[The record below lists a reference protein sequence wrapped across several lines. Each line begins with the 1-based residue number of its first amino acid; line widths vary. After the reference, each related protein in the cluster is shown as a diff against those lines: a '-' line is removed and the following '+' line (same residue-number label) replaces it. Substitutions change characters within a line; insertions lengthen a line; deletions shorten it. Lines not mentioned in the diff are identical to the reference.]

1 MKISKRTRMAL
12 GVSLGLALLLAFAV
26 ACGSA
31 EDPAPAAPAEPA
43 MSASDIAKIVQDTMS
58 AQPQPETM
66 SPADV
71 AQAMQDAM
79 AGQEGVT
86 QQDVADAI
94 ASALAAQ
101 PQQEGLTE
109 ADVARTIAEALQ
121 AQTPG
126 LTESDVA
133 KTVAEAL
140 AMQSPGMTEADVAAA
155 VSSAMAQQAP
165 SMTEEDVAKAV
176 AEAMMAQQ
184 PAERMSTTITVVLD
198 NVGAPQFRNEKGT
211 WPDVMFH
218 GFFGFQEPLLGW
230 TPSEDDM
237 GNPLV
242 NRDTCAAPLV
252 ITGWEWELPSKDG
265 MGNIKLDRDLVGI
278 DDPMKG
284 ISDTAIPL
292 SKDERAAAGLDPED
306 EGIVTLF
313 IREGI
318 DFYRSIDGEVVQMH
332 EMTAEDV
339 VWSMNDAGSDNPNTA
354 HSNSSQQY
362 EFYKPWY
369 VVDKYT
375 AQAPNRAF
383 TSDGISNTS
392 SQCWDAVFMQSR
404 VLYDELGDTFGVP
417 HGSGPF
423 VVHQWRPNERIDAEA
438 RVDHW
443 RANAPYDNLVL
454 LQANEGQTRSAML
467 QTGQADIALTSI
479 QDVNKLEK
487 EGFRFHDGLD
497 TIYGNFFYFAGNFW
511 SFKDP
516 ETGETILREGFKPS
530 MSYPWIGDPRL
541 ECVGIDRADPAIQD
555 TPGAGCDA
563 QGFDY
568 NDTDRFSY
576 ETESMEKARNFRLAL
591 IHSIDRELIAGA
603 VTGGYGGA
611 VYGGAYPG
619 LDIHQS
625 HPEYKDKWA
634 YEFDPMKAQEYLAA
648 SGVPEGFEFEFFCSQ
663 GNGTSLEV
671 CEALVGQWK
680 ENLGLAPYIDSQQ
693 YSARRPTM
701 LARQIHAVWMTRW
714 GANSKH
720 GRIADLGGTLPGGG
734 LWPLPSGGYNAGLED
749 NRYFDYRN
757 VTRAQAK
764 GSPENLATR
773 ESIRDEAW
781 HMGLT
786 GGVVEVP
793 VLIGFN
799 PETVQSWDLKPW
811 DLPNSFETVLPTR
824 R

>member
-1 MKISKRTRMAL
+1 MKIGKRTRMAL
-12 GVSLGLALLLAFAV
+12 GVSLGLVLLLAFAV

-31 EDPAPAAPAEPA
+31 EEPAAEPSAPAPAAPA
-43 MSASDIAKIVQDTMS
+43 
-58 AQPQPETM
+58 
-66 SPADV
+66 
-71 AQAMQDAM
+71 
-79 AGQEGVT
+79 
-86 QQDVADAI
+86 
-94 ASALAAQ
+94 AAATA
-101 PQQEGLTE
+101 P
-109 ADVARTIAEALQ
+109 
-121 AQTPG
+121 AQTAPA
-126 LTESDVA
+126 TAV
-133 KTVAEAL
+133 
-140 AMQSPGMTEADVAAA
+140 PAAP
-155 VSSAMAQQAP
+155 AP
-165 SMTEEDVAKAV
+165 EERV
-176 AEAMMAQQ
+176 
-184 PAERMSTTITVVLD
+184 STTITVVLD

-242 NRDTCAAPLV
+242 NRDTCSAPLV

-265 MGNIKLDRDLVGI
+265 STTINLDRDLVGI
-278 DDPMKG
+278 DDDSLT
-284 ISDTAIPL
+284 IDDTAIPL
-292 SKDERAAAGLDPED
+292 SKDERTAAGLDPAD
-306 EGIVTLF
+306 EGLVTVF
-313 IREGI
+313 VREGI
-318 DFYRSIDGEVVQMH
+318 DFYRSIDGEVTRMH

-383 TSDGISNTS
+383 TGDGLSNTS
-392 SQCWDAVFMQSR
+392 SQCWDAVFMQSK
-404 VLYDELGDTFGVP
+404 VLQDELGDTFGVP

-423 VVHQWRPNERIDAEA
+423 VVHQWRPNERIDAES

-443 RANAPYDNLVL
+443 RANAPFDNLVL
-454 LQANEGQTRSAML
+454 LQAGEGQARSAML
-467 QTGQADIALTSI
+467 QTGQADIALASI

-487 EGFRFHDGLD
+487 EGFKFHAGLD

-516 ETGETILREGFKPS
+516 ETGETVLREGFKPS
-530 MSYPWIGDPRL
+530 ASYPWIGDPRL

-568 NDTDRFSY
+568 KDTDKFSY
-576 ETESMEKARNFRLAL
+576 ETERMESARNFRLAL
-591 IHSIDRELIAGA
+591 IHSIDRELIASA

-611 VYGGAYPG
+611 VYGGSYPG
-619 LDIHQS
+619 TGFHQS
-625 HPEYKDKWA
+625 HPEYKDKWD
-634 YEFDPMKAQEYLAA
+634 YPFDPDLAKDYLMK

-671 CEALVGQWK
+671 CEATVGQWK

-714 GANSKH
+714 GPSSKQ
-720 GRIADLGGTLPGGG
+720 GRISDLGGTLPGGG

-749 NRYFDYRN
+749 NRYYDYREE
-757 VTRAQAK
+757 TRAQAK
-764 GSPENLATR
+764 GSPENLASR
-773 ESIRDEAW
+773 ERIVDEAW
-781 HMGLT
+781 RFGLT

-811 DLPNSFETVLPTR
+811 DLPNSFETVLPAGR
-824 R
+824 